1 MAKDKPDEGEAPI
14 IFGMAEAAMHMYVAA
29 IEALPDEHDYE
40 FRPRV
45 EVILTGL
52 RKLRKTLAVAASRNR
67 LTPQVVVALSEARQ
81 RYDAL
86 MERAAAAPG
95 ATLGQQLY
103 VARLHAKLSAK
114 ETANGAGL
122 RADLLDDLEA
132 GEIPT
137 EDEAVK
143 VKELI
148 EALSGGLSA
157 LNIDEDHER
166 LTSESFAESTPEP
179 YGDGSYGEAGN

>member
-1 MAKDKPDEGEAPI
+1 MTKENPDEGEAPI
-14 IFGMAEAAMHMYVAA
+14 IFGMADAAMHMYVSA
-29 IEALPDEHDYE
+29 IAALPSDDDGD

-45 EVILTGL
+45 EVILSGL
-52 RKLRKTLAVAASRNR
+52 RKLRKTLTDASARSR
-67 LTPQVVVALSEARQ
+67 LTPRVIVALSEARQ
-81 RYDAL
+81 RYDDL

-103 VARLHAKLSAK
+103 VARLHAKLSAN

-143 VKELI
+143 VKGLI
-148 EALSGGLSA
+148 EALSRGLPGINGA
-157 LNIDEDHER
+157 PAVHEDNPEHFN
-166 LTSESFAESTPEP
+166 SESYDDQMA
-179 YGDGSYGEAGN
+179 

>member
-1 MAKDKPDEGEAPI
+1 MAEFDPHEGEAQTI
-14 IFGMAEAAMHMYVAA
+14 VSLAEAAMHMYVTA
-29 IEALPDEHDYE
+29 IAALPDDDDDE

-45 EVILTGL
+45 EVILSGL
-52 RKLRKTLAVAASRNR
+52 RKLRKSLTEAGTRSR
-67 LTPQVVVALSEARQ
+67 LTPRVIVALSEARQ
-81 RYDAL
+81 CYDGL
-86 MERAAAAPG
+86 MERAAAAPQ

-122 RADLLDDLEA
+122 RAELLDDLEA

-143 VKELI
+143 VKGLI
-148 EALSGGLSA
+148 EALGLGLPA
-157 LNIDEDHER
+157 TNGNEGEHER
-166 LTSESFAESTPEP
+166 LPMESLDESV
-179 YGDGSYGEAGN
+179 A

>member
-1 MAKDKPDEGEAPI
+1 MAKDIPDEGEAPI
-14 IFGMAEAAMHMYVAA
+14 IFGMAEAAMHMYASA
-29 IEALPDEHDYE
+29 IAALPDDDDDE

-52 RKLRKTLAVAASRNR
+52 RKLRKTLTDAAARSR
-67 LTPQVVVALSEARQ
+67 LTPRVIVALSEARQ
-81 RYDAL
+81 FYDDL

-95 ATLGQQLY
+95 STLGQQLY
-103 VARLHAKLSAK
+103 VARLRAKLSAR

-122 RADLLDDLEA
+122 RADLLDDMEA

-143 VKELI
+143 VKGLI
-148 EALSGGLSA
+148 EALSRGLPGI
-157 LNIDEDHER
+157 NQGEHDR
-166 LTSESFAESTPEP
+166 LPVESFDESM
-179 YGDGSYGEAGN
+179 A